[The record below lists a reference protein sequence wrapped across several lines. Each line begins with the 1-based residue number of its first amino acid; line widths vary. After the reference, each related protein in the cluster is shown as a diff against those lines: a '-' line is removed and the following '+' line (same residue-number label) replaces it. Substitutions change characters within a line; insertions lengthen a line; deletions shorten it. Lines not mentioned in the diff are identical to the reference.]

1 LGKKVINTLGRQ
13 RPGIIGGCMKTYS
26 IDIVKLPADLKPK
39 RLAEAIIDDETGEAA
54 FIVGENDRDFALR
67 LVEFANR
74 MERLK
79 NK

>member
-1 LGKKVINTLGRQ
+1 
-13 RPGIIGGCMKTYS
+13 MKTYS

-54 FIVGENDRDFALR
+54 FIVGENGRDFALR

>member
-1 LGKKVINTLGRQ
+1 
-13 RPGIIGGCMKTYS
+13 MKTYS
-26 IDIVKLPADLKPK
+26 IDIVKLPADIKPK

-54 FIVGENDRDFALR
+54 FIVGENNMDFALR
-67 LVEFANR
+67 LVEFANH

>member
-1 LGKKVINTLGRQ
+1 
-13 RPGIIGGCMKTYS
+13 MKTYS
-26 IDIVKLPADLKPK
+26 IDIVKLPADIKPK

-54 FIVGENDRDFALR
+54 FIVGEKDRDFALR

>member
-1 LGKKVINTLGRQ
+1 
-13 RPGIIGGCMKTYS
+13 MKTYS
-26 IDIVKLPADLKPK
+26 VDIVKLPADICPK

-54 FIVGENDRDFALR
+54 FIVGENGRDFALR

>member
-1 LGKKVINTLGRQ
+1 
-13 RPGIIGGCMKTYS
+13 MKTYS
-26 IDIVKLPADLKPK
+26 IDIVKLPADIKPK

-54 FIVGENDRDFALR
+54 FIVGEKDMDFALR

>member
-1 LGKKVINTLGRQ
+1 
-13 RPGIIGGCMKTYS
+13 MKTYS
-26 IDIVKLPADLKPK
+26 IDIVKLPADIKPK

-54 FIVGENDRDFALR
+54 FIVGENNMDFALR

>member
-1 LGKKVINTLGRQ
+1 
-13 RPGIIGGCMKTYS
+13 MKTYS
-26 IDIVKLPADLKPK
+26 IDIVKLPADINPK

-54 FIVGENDRDFALR
+54 FIVGEKDSDFALR